1 MGAERPSERPRGE
14 PVELVRRHQA
24 WIAFAALIV
33 IAAGVRILRV
43 GEGLW
48 FEEVFWVRSAT
59 TSLHGAITLSGLT
72 HAHPP
77 FYVFLLK
84 AWIWLGGQGD
94 IWLRL
99 SSLTCGVGTVAVLFL
114 WAAPRFGSFVA
125 LMGGLYVALSTFHIH
140 FSVEIRP
147 QAFLGFLVVTLVW
160 MVDRWLDEPDRRAFL
175 GAALLLEVATV
186 LTHPQGLFI
195 AAAVALYGYAVRP
208 RRPEHLV
215 AWTVVQFVVVAA
227 ISWWLPLTF
236 LQRGHVPAV
245 AFRAAEAGLA
255 LENWVSIFGP
265 AAAHPSSIWAAGAG
279 VLSLVALGVG
289 LYRAGRAWPGREAAG
304 LKARSRPLSPDR
316 GTLVFT
322 RPLFLTMVAA
332 ICLAVVLPLTQLWL
346 NAVTDRYL
354 NALIGQLGW
363 TYLTVVGL
371 FGLLI
376 LLTLLRLRVTM
387 SVRLSLPL
395 LIIGASGV
403 GVWLIGL
410 QDPHHRLRDLIH
422 ILPFVAVFIGRGLEP
437 RHWTGGVIAAVLLVA
452 LAAPSLM
459 TAPERFLPRQDLR
472 GCAQVIEGH
481 LGAKP
486 VAANFVIPMWDRV
499 ALEYYLGEG
508 TATGIMSPD
517 DLPPASYLP
526 GVVNIV
532 MTRGAADHS
541 AVFARS
547 FSSRLAATHERAAT
561 VSLRR
566 VQMIRYIRIG
576 ERR

>member
-1 MGAERPSERPRGE
+1 MVAERPSERPRGE
-14 PVELVRRHQA
+14 PAEFLRRHQA
-24 WIAFAALIV
+24 WIAFAALLA
-33 IAAGVRILRV
+33 IAAGVRILSV

-59 TSLHGAITLSGLT
+59 SSLHGAITLSGLT

-77 FYVFLLK
+77 LYVFLLK

-99 SSLTCGVGTVAVLFL
+99 SSLGCGVGTVAVLYL
-114 WAAPRFGSFVA
+114 WAAPRFGSFAA
-125 LMGGLYVALSTFHIH
+125 LLGGLYVALSTFHIH
-140 FSVEIRP
+140 YSVEIRP

-160 MVDRWLDEPDRRAFL
+160 MVDRWLDEPDRRVFL
-175 GAALLLEVATV
+175 GAALLLEVAVV

-227 ISWWLPLTF
+227 ISWWLPLTL

-245 AFRAAEAGLA
+245 AFRAADTGFA
-255 LENWVSIFGP
+255 LENWVSVFGP
-265 AAAHPSSIWAAGAG
+265 AAAHPSSLWAVGAG
-279 VLSLVALGVG
+279 VLSLIALAVG
-289 LYRAGRAWPGREAAG
+289 LYRAWRAWPGRETGA
-304 LKARSRPLSPDR
+304 LPRARR
-316 GTLVFT
+316 TLIFT

-332 ICLAVVLPLTQLWL
+332 ICLSVVLPLTQLWL

-363 TYLTVVGL
+363 TYLAVAGL

-376 LLTLLRLRVTM
+376 ILTLLRLRVTT
-387 SVRLSLPL
+387 SARLSLPI
-395 LIIGASGV
+395 LIVGASCV
-403 GVWLIGL
+403 GIWLLGL
-410 QDPHHRLRDLIH
+410 REPRHSLRDLVH

-437 RHWTGGVIAAVLLVA
+437 RHWTGGVIAAVLVAA

-472 GCAQVIEGH
+472 GCAQIIEGH

-486 VAANFVIPMWDRV
+486 GAANFVIPMWDRV

-508 TATGIMSPD
+508 TAMGIMSPD
-517 DLPPASYLP
+517 DLPPTSCLP
-526 GVVNIV
+526 GVVNVV

-541 AVFARS
+541 EVFARA
-547 FSSRLAATHERAAT
+547 FSARLAATHERAAT